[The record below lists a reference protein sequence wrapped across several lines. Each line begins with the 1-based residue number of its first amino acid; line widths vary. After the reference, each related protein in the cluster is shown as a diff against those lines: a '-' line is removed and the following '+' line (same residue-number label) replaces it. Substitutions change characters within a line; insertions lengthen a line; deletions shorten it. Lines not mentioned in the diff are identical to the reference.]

1 MNFILENFTAGGQH
15 GAHHFV
21 NRIPDEAP
29 RSPIN
34 TDPNMLRSC
43 SIALVVLVVAPASAL
58 AMGGMVNIK
67 YDKSWAAPGGGS
79 QKCQIHAK
87 VAGRTKEIGSCG
99 VEVIDISGDG
109 LVNGDDCRKR
119 GVLSGTL
126 FVAPEFRRQGVA
138 QRLLMEAE
146 GKARWM
152 GVDEM
157 LLLVQKGNK
166 AALNLYSKLGY
177 EAMPRTSD
185 HGNQVCLKKHLYL
198 NPHSLRSMAPQ
209 VTWVKA
215 L

>member
-1 MNFILENFTAGGQH
+1 MPPAASPRPPPPSPRACLNKCHGATCGSFLPYTCAAFELQGCDCSGCCGSDTDLRCATEPWAALGLENTYPFTEGYSG
-15 GAHHFV
+15 
-21 NRIPDEAP
+21 
-29 RSPIN
+29 RSIE
-34 TDPNMLRSC
+34 D
-43 SIALVVLVVAPASAL
+43 
-58 AMGGMVNIK
+58 
-67 YDKSWAAPGGGS
+67 GGS
-79 QKCQIHAK
+79 DMYD
-87 VAGRTKEIGSCG
+87 GGNY
-99 VEVIDISGDG
+99 ISVVG
-109 LVNGDDCRKR
+109 K
-119 GVLSGTL
+119 T
-126 FVAPEFRRQGVA
+126 
-138 QRLLMEAE
+138 AE

>member
-1 MNFILENFTAGGQH
+1 
-15 GAHHFV
+15 
-21 NRIPDEAP
+21 
-29 RSPIN
+29 
-34 TDPNMLRSC
+34 MLRSC
-43 SIALVVLVVAPASAL
+43 SIALVVTLFVAPASSL

-67 YDKSWAAPGGGS
+67 YDKSWAAPGGGN

-109 LVNGDDCRKR
+109 LVNGDDCRRR